1 MLWYTERAEGVN
13 DMIKGLGTAFIG
25 PILVL
30 AALGTVL
37 GASLGKTDLF
47 NPATSAAQAE
57 IMGDQSQLEIAQRQA
72 EIAAQ
77 QEAAKLELERQAA
90 INAEE
95 QAFLQR
101 GHDLALQQQQQAFE
115 RGMAWMEIQQLILLG
130 VGVGAILVVTIAV
143 AYYLYAC
150 GQARLLQ
157 AQRAERYRQAAPP
170 ERGQYTRQPVGVV
183 PGKPFAPQDRQ
194 AAPLHQDQPGGNGR
208 GPRVRMHDQ
217 G

>member
-30 AALGTVL
+30 AILGTLL
-37 GASLGKTDLF
+37 GASLGDTELF
-47 NPATSAAQAE
+47 NPATSATQAK
-57 IMGDQSQLEIAQRQA
+57 IMDAQSQLAIAQRQA
-72 EIAAQ
+72 EIVAE
-77 QEAAKLELERQAA
+77 QEAAKLELEHQAA

-95 QAFLQR
+95 QSLLQR
-101 GHDLALQQQQQAFE
+101 GHELALQQQQQAFD
-115 RGMAWMEIQQLILLG
+115 RGMAWMEIQQPILLG

-157 AQRAERYRQAAPP
+157 AQRAERYHQAASP
-170 ERGQYTRQPVGVV
+170 ERGQSIRPPVGVV
-183 PGKPFAPQDRQ
+183 PGKPTAPQDRR
-194 AAPLHQDQPGGNGR
+194 AIPLYQDQPGGNGR
-208 GPRVRMHDQ
+208 GPRVHSYVQR
-217 G
+217 